1 MAVGVFALAFTIGM
15 TVWDCRSYDGNRTA
29 LLAFLEIVCPAGRLD
44 SGSGIP
50 LWHALFSRLSLLG
63 MLGCASLAAGIYVT
77 WRDRHS
83 NVTLDVLLEL
93 RPLAVS
99 ERGRDAGQT
108 TGIEF
113 RDTSTLKGFGRKKA
127 RPPSEFEPLDASQAA
142 QAQSEREKRA
152 LILEQEGRRMSAE
165 LLANMSPDERAK
177 VLAAQE
183 KENERRLVEK
193 SVADRIARGELAA
206 AVAIIESAIAEFG
219 DSALSNAVVA
229 SRSADLDWIG
239 ICAEAIEADVR
250 LKSLGETGCRQLR
263 LQIGNVPENCRSLKR
278 YYYGPAPEGAQVE
291 LGWPAGRLGGYHGL
305 VEQFMWVDRLEDVA
319 QIQLSRESS
328 SQPWGGQR
336 QATRIMLAGHLR
348 MLRFFEA
355 VQRHAGNEGL
365 PFPVRLEV
373 GAERIGG
380 EDAIRQL
387 RPAIDMVL
395 KCSIRT
401 PADQVFNRLEHRH
414 AGHVDKWH
422 ADTNRLLE
430 TLEMQFH
437 ESGYVPSRLLP
448 DEMADVKRHLW
459 DLEQN
464 FLVHRPEHRISR
476 RQFKVL
482 LGRVETLR
490 DQNAPMP
497 IVRGNYSPHP

>member
-29 LLAFLEIVCPAGRLD
+29 LLAFLEIVCPAGRLG

-193 SVADRIARGELAA
+193 SLADRIARGELAA

-278 YYYGPAPEGAQVE
+278 YYYGPAPEGSQVE

-319 QIQLSRESS
+319 QIQLSRESN
-328 SQPWGGQR
+328 SQPWGG
-336 QATRIMLAGHLR
+336 AAPSY
-348 MLRFFEA
+348 A
-355 VQRHAGNEGL
+355 YHAGR
-365 PFPVRLEV
+365 PF
-373 GAERIGG
+373 
-380 EDAIRQL
+380 
-387 RPAIDMVL
+387 
-395 KCSIRT
+395 
-401 PADQVFNRLEHRH
+401 
-414 AGHVDKWH
+414 
-422 ADTNRLLE
+422 ADTALL
-430 TLEMQFH
+430 
-437 ESGYVPSRLLP
+437 
-448 DEMADVKRHLW
+448 
-459 DLEQN
+459 
-464 FLVHRPEHRISR
+464 
-476 RQFKVL
+476 
-482 LGRVETLR
+482 
-490 DQNAPMP
+490 
-497 IVRGNYSPHP
+497 RGSPAARW